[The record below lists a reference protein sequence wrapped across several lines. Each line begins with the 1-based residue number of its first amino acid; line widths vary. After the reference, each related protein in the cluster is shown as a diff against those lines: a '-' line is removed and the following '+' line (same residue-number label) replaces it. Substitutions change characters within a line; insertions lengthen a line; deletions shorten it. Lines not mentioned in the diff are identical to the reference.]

1 MFAMQFYLSVN
12 PLWHLGGV
20 LWELSV
26 YLRIWTLNMNRTV
39 STWRYG
45 HRTWTEPCLLED
57 MDTEHEQNRVY
68 LKIWTPNINRTVS
81 TWGYG
86 HRTWTEP
93 CLLEDMDTE
102 HEQNR
107 VLLEDMDTEH
117 EQNRVYLR
125 IWTLNMNR
133 TVSTWGYG
141 HWTWT
146 EPCLLEDMYT
156 EHEQNRIYLRIWTLN
171 MNRTVSTWGY
181 GHWTWT
187 EPCFTFNLS
196 YVWSFIILPWFYIQI
211 VTIRCAHS
219 ALESQKYK
227 FKLI

>member
-26 YLRIWTLNMNRTV
+26 YLRIWTLNRNRTV

-57 MDTEHEQNRVY
+57 MDTQHEQNRVY
-68 LKIWTPNINRTVS
+68 LRIWTLNMNRTVF
-81 TWGYG
+81 
-86 HRTWTEP
+86 
-93 CLLEDMDTE
+93 
-102 HEQNR
+102 
-107 VLLEDMDTEH
+107 
-117 EQNRVYLR
+117 YLR

-196 YVWSFIILPWFYIQI
+196 YVWSFIILPWFLYPDRHYTLRSFCFRKSEI
-211 VTIRCAHS
+211 
-219 ALESQKYK
+219 
-227 FKLI
+227 

>member
-68 LKIWTPNINRTVS
+68 LRIWTLNTNRTVS

-86 HRTWTEP
+86 HWTWTEP
-93 CLLEDMDTE
+93 CFTWGYGHWTWTE
-102 HEQNR
+102 PC
-107 VLLEDMDTEH
+107 LLEDMDTEH

-133 TVSTWGYG
+133 TVFHLQSVLRVIIYNFALVLYPDR
-141 HWTWT
+141 H
-146 EPCLLEDMYT
+146 YT
-156 EHEQNRIYLRIWTLN
+156 LR
-171 MNRTVSTWGY
+171 SF
-181 GHWTWT
+181 
-187 EPCFTFNLS
+187 CFRKS
-196 YVWSFIILPWFYIQI
+196 EI
-211 VTIRCAHS
+211 
-219 ALESQKYK
+219 
-227 FKLI
+227 